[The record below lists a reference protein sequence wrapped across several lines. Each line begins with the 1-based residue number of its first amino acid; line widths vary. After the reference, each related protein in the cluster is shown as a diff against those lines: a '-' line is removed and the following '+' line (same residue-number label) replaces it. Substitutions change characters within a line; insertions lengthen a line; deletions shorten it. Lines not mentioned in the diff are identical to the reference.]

1 MKKNIYTITIE
12 ETVSD
17 VFYLEANSLEEAIEK
32 AIAKYNN
39 SVFVLEPG
47 NLIETNLLVGNDNE
61 SSDWFELWKKNMIL
75 YNKGKKYEG
84 GNIWKTLID

>member
-39 SVFVLEPG
+39 GVFVL
-47 NLIETNLLVGNDNE
+47 
-61 SSDWFELWKKNMIL
+61 
-75 YNKGKKYEG
+75 
-84 GNIWKTLID
+84 

>member
-17 VFYLEANSLEEAIEK
+17 VFYLEANSLEEAKEK
-32 AIAKYNN
+32 AIENYNN

-47 NLIETNLLVGNDNE
+47 NLIETNILVENDKEN
-61 SSDWFELWKKNMIL
+61 SGWFEL
-75 YNKGKKYEG
+75 
-84 GNIWKTLID
+84 

>member
-39 SVFVLEPG
+39 GVFVLEPG

-61 SSDWFELWKKNMIL
+61 SSDWFELWKKYMIL

-84 GNIWKTLID
+84 VILWKTLID

>member
-39 SVFVLEPG
+39 GVFVLEQG

-61 SSDWFELWKKNMIL
+61 SSDWFEL
-75 YNKGKKYEG
+75 
-84 GNIWKTLID
+84 

>member
-1 MKKNIYTITIE
+1 MIKNIYTITIE

-39 SVFVLEPG
+39 GVFVLEPG

-61 SSDWFELWKKNMIL
+61 SSDWFEL
-75 YNKGKKYEG
+75 
-84 GNIWKTLID
+84 

>member
-1 MKKNIYTITIE
+1 MKKIYTITIE

-32 AIAKYNN
+32 AIANYNN
-39 SVFVLEPG
+39 GVFVLEQG

-61 SSDWFELWKKNMIL
+61 SSDWFEL
-75 YNKGKKYEG
+75 
-84 GNIWKTLID
+84 